1 MRKLRRLAPA
11 ALALIL
17 ALLSSSCGA
26 FLRSRTILRHGKPV
40 SASQILLTATK
51 EELNERIAKVYGAI
65 DSFQA
70 TVDMTP
76 SSGSVYKGQ
85 ITEIKDVKGFVLFSK
100 PSKIRII
107 GLAPVVRTKAFD
119 MVSDGVDFRFHLT
132 QKNLYVHGSNSAPA
146 VSQNK
151 IENLRPDAFLASML
165 VRPADPA
172 TEVPMLVDAT
182 DEDNASYILYFL
194 RKGPNG
200 EILPTPSRSFI
211 FDRADLSIDRQMVYD
226 DTGAIVSDTR
236 YSKWQSYSGV
246 MFPGRIDIN
255 RWKDGYG
262 VVMDITKIQL
272 NEALKEEQFQLPQ
285 PEGTQLQ
292 IIGTPILGTPKRD
305 QQKQDQK

>member
-1 MRKLRRLAPA
+1 
-11 ALALIL
+11 
-17 ALLSSSCGA
+17 
-26 FLRSRTILRHGKPV
+26 LRHGKPL
-40 SASQILLTATK
+40 SSSQPLLTATK
-51 EELNERIAKVYGAI
+51 EELNDRIAKVYGAI

-85 ITEIKDVKGFVLFSK
+85 ITEIKDVKGYVLFSK

-107 GLAPVVRTKAFD
+107 GLAPVVRSKAFD
-119 MVSDGVDFRFHLT
+119 MVSDGVDFRLHLT
-132 QKNLYVHGSNSAPA
+132 QKNLYVHGSNGAPT

-151 IENLRPDAFLASML
+151 IENLRPDAFLSSML

-172 TEVPMLVDAT
+172 TEAPVLIDAT
-182 DEDNASYILYFL
+182 DEDNASYILLFL
-194 RKGPNG
+194 RKGPKG
-200 EILPTPSRSFI
+200 EVLAQVARSFT

-226 DTGAIVSDTR
+226 DSGAIVSDTR

-262 VVMDITKIQL
+262 VVMDVVKIQL
-272 NEALKEEQFQLPQ
+272 NEALKDEQFQLPQ

-292 IIGTPILGTPKRD
+292 IIGTPKRD
-305 QQKQDQK
+305 DK

>member
-1 MRKLRRLAPA
+1 M
-11 ALALIL
+11 
-17 ALLSSSCGA
+17 SSSQ
-26 FLRSRTILRHGKPV
+26 T
-40 SASQILLTATK
+40 LLTATR

-100 PSKIRII
+100 PSRIRII

-119 MVSDGVDFRFHLT
+119 MVSDGIDFRFHLT
-132 QKNLYVHGSNSAPA
+132 QKNLYVHGSNNAPA
-146 VSQNK
+146 ISQNK
-151 IENLRPDAFLASML
+151 IENLRPDAFLSSML

-172 TEVPMLVDAT
+172 TEVPVLMDAT
-182 DEDNASYILYFL
+182 DEDNAAYTLLFL
-194 RKGPNG
+194 RRGKNG
-200 EILPTPSRSFI
+200 EVLPLASRSFT
-211 FDRADLSIDRQMVYD
+211 FDRVDLSIDRQMVYD
-226 DTGAIVSDTR
+226 ETGAIVSDTR
-236 YSKWQSYSGV
+236 YSKWQSYNGV

-262 VVMDITKIQL
+262 VVMDVTKIQI

-292 IIGTPILGTPKRD
+292 IIGTPNLGTAKRD
-305 QQKQDQK
+305 EK